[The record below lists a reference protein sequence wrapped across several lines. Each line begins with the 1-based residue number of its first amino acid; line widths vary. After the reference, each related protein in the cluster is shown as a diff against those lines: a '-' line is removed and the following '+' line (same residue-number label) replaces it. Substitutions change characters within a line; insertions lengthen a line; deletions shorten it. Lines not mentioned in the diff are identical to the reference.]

1 MTDETA
7 IVDLEQE
14 LRAALPPAVCAH
26 GTPKQMAALYGA
38 LAAAQ
43 GGFESIVK
51 NRSVKIEIKDDQRR
65 KVGEYVF
72 RYADLE
78 EVTAKTRPALS
89 KNGLATIQPIGH
101 SAKGGTALF
110 MQLVHQDGGM
120 LISEWP
126 LASQANDIKAL
137 GAKISYLRRYLKTSM
152 LDVAADDDLDE
163 QPQDGAGDTQA
174 QTQTRITRDDKNENQ
189 VGNRDNGGEDAD
201 DGFYGDAE
209 FAKNLVGY
217 TAAAAKG
224 TDPERIIKMGKM
236 KKQFTDAQIATIR
249 GLASNQPT
257 DSDSE

>member
-1 MTDETA
+1 MTDETT

-26 GTPKQMAALYGA
+26 GTPKQMAALYCA

-163 QPQDGAGDTQA
+163 QTHDQDGAGAADA
-174 QTQTRITRDDKNENQ
+174 QKPSRITREDQ
-189 VGNRDNGGEDAD
+189 GGEGGAGGGDVD

-224 TDPERIIKMGKM
+224 TDPERIIKMGNM
-236 KKQFTDAQIATIR
+236 KKRFTDSQIAIIR
-249 GLASNQPT
+249 GLANNQPT
-257 DSDSE
+257 NSDDE